1 MRSINI
7 YFIMVYQ
14 VNLNA
19 VISNGYYIFTVTI
32 LRDLFSYNIKMLQH
46 YVKEY
51 DTLQLIVGFI
61 QTKPT
66 TQMTSFIYD
75 TISSISTTHIWTQ
88 LLFIFLCQ
96 NVPIMLEW
104 YSFRLSDTHN
114 LDTKHIVGMIPF
126 PSFWYFLIHKI

>member
-1 MRSINI
+1 
-7 YFIMVYQ
+7 MVYQ

-75 TISSISTTHIWTQ
+75 TISSISTIHI
-88 LLFIFLCQ
+88 
-96 NVPIMLEW
+96 
-104 YSFRLSDTHN
+104 
-114 LDTKHIVGMIPF
+114 
-126 PSFWYFLIHKI
+126 